1 MRVIITNPHDVH
13 AVHSTKGRRTME
25 PTSLVFGAVM
35 LLLAG
40 GAVYLEQKDDQ

>member
-1 MRVIITNPHDVH
+1 MM
-13 AVHSTKGRRTME
+13 G

-40 GAVYLEQKDDQ
+40 GAVYFEHADDH